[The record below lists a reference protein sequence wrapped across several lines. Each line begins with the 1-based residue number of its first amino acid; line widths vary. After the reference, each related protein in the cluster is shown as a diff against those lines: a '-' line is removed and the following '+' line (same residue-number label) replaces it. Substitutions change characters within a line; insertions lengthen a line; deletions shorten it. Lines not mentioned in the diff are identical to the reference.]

1 MPPLRPILAGFAIL
15 SAAGVSLAQ
24 FFRDEPGGA
33 SYSRLE
39 GGGVVNED
47 TVRTAR
53 ETLSHSITLP
63 SWTNTPGF
71 EQDVFTF
78 ARIIFKSRPD
88 LSQGIGRGRRLGWW
102 VDYPDADLNLS
113 YRLRQMTSIAVDPD
127 ARTLKLTNP
136 DLFKFPLIFMEH
148 IEGIM
153 LNEEETEI
161 LRRYLLSG
169 GSMLITDFW
178 GTEAWEHFR
187 REMKTVLPEHD
198 WIELTTD
205 HPLFRSIFPLEVPM
219 HKLRVPTMQ
228 FWNPN
233 SDPDDPLSELQYQDR
248 GYGSLDMK
256 IWAMLDDH
264 QRIMA
269 IAVHNS
275 DISDGWE
282 RESENETYFKQFS
295 ESRAYPLT
303 MNILF
308 HLMTH

>member
-1 MPPLRPILAGFAIL
+1 MSRFRPLLVSWLVLA
-15 SAAGVSLAQ
+15 AAGAALAQ
-24 FFRDEPGGA
+24 FFRDAPPGS

-63 SWTNTPGF
+63 AWTNPSGF

-88 LSQGIGRGRRLGWW
+88 LAEGIGRGRRLGWW

-127 ARTLKLTNP
+127 ARVLKLTHP

-148 IEGIM
+148 IEGMM
-153 LNEEETEI
+153 LNDEETAL
-161 LRRYLLSG
+161 LRRYLLAG
-169 GSMLITDFW
+169 GALFVTDFW
-178 GTEAWEHFR
+178 GTAAWEHFR
-187 REMKTVLPEHD
+187 TEMKTVLPEHD

-205 HPLFRSIFPLEVPM
+205 HPLFSSIFPLQVPM
-219 HKLRVPTMQ
+219 HRLRVPTIQ
-228 FWNPN
+228 FWNPD
-233 SDPDDPLSELQYQDR
+233 SDPNDPQSELQYRDR
-248 GYGSLDMK
+248 GYGSLDMRVY
-256 IWAMLDDH
+256 AMLDDQ

-295 ESRAYPLT
+295 ESRAYPLAI
-303 MNILF
+303 NLIF